1 MNARLSFL
9 SRWWQSKGFGIESR
23 TDFDYLHD
31 VLRERLPFYAYAEL
45 EQMYPQATRD
55 EHRLAQLLFRISNAE
70 QPSHTRLLGLP
81 SAINATALEKVA
93 SRRSGG
99 ELVFGEGEV
108 TLPHFH
114 GISVLVLTHIDTL
127 NDELWQRVLQT
138 SNAITYD
145 MQTVGVALFR
155 RERYAE
161 HYYIQKP

>member
-1 MNARLSFL
+1 MNARLSFI

-31 VLRERLPFYAYAEL
+31 VLREQRPYYAYAEL
-45 EQMYPQATRD
+45 EQSHPEAQRD
-55 EHRLAQLLFRISNAE
+55 DLQLAQLLFRVCNAE
-70 QPSHTRLLGLP
+70 LP
-81 SAINATALEKVA
+81 SELRMLGMPSELNVEALQKVG
-93 SRRSGG
+93 SLKRGG
-99 ELVFGEGEV
+99 VMVFGEGEV

-127 NDELWQRVLQT
+127 NDELWKRVLQT